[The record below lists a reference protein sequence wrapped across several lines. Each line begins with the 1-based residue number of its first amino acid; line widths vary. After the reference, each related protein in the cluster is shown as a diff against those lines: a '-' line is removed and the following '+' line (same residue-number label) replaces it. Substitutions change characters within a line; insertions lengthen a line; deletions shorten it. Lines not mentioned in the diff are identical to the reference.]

1 MTNRTISYKS
11 QEGGQAL
18 LLILDKSGQ
27 VYAERLSNH
36 CTIGRKYA
44 NSPVDICLDSSIV
57 SKKHGEFI
65 RGRDGISYRDTESR
79 NGTYLNQTLFR
90 RDQPLGTPSIKL
102 KNGDVLRIDCKEN
115 EQYRE
120 EAVTMVFT
128 TDFNRDVVWKKRSLA
143 GNVSEV
149 SIGRTDTDIKLNN
162 EMVSQ
167 SHATVFKANKGWA
180 IADQHSTNG
189 IILNGIRLERP
200 QYLQKGDAFQLA
212 NLFFFFDGQN
222 LIYPF
227 SASGDNLVIQITEKS
242 VRQKMKKLTLLQDT
256 NLTIQPGE
264 MVLIL
269 GGSGAGKTT
278 FMNAVMGYEKA
289 QGKILHGNVN
299 IYTEYEKM
307 KYEIGYV
314 PQQDLLRGSDT
325 VFDTLNDAARMKM
338 PKSTTK
344 MERQQRVDEVLE
356 LVGLKAEQHSQVSKI
371 SGGQRKRLSVAVE
384 LIADPSLLFLD
395 EADSGLDGPNSES
408 LMKNARTIANQG
420 KIVMVITHAPDR
432 VANLFDKVVVLAKSE
447 RDHSGHLAFYG
458 SIGDAYRF
466 FDTKSLEDVVK
477 RVNRKDEGG
486 GEGKADYYIDKY
498 KKMTKA
504 GGR

>member
-1 MTNRTISYKS
+1 MENHTIYYKS
-11 QEGGQAL
+11 KDRGQVF
-18 LLILDKSGQ
+18 LLIMDKTRQ
-27 VYAERLSNH
+27 VYVKKLSDH
-36 CTIGRKYA
+36 CVIGR
-44 NSPVDICLDSSIV
+44 SGTDSSADIGIDSGV
-57 SKKHGEFI
+57 ISKKHGKFV
-65 RGRDGISYRDTESR
+65 RKGDGYYYKDLEST

-90 RDQPLGTPSIKL
+90 KDEPLGTPEVRL
-102 KNGDVLRIDCKEN
+102 KNGDVLRIDYKE
-115 EQYRE
+115 EGQYRR

-128 TDFNRDVVWKKRSLA
+128 TDFDPEIAWKKRSLS

-149 SIGRTDTDIKLNN
+149 SIGRTDTDIRLNN

-167 SHATVFKANKGWA
+167 SHASVFKANKGWA
-180 IADQHSTNG
+180 LADKHSTNG
-189 IILNGIRLERP
+189 IVLNGIYLERP
-200 QYLQKGDAFQLA
+200 QYLQEGDVFRLA
-212 NLFFFFDGQN
+212 NLFIFFDGQN
-222 LIYPF
+222 LIYPC
-227 SASGDNLVIQITEKS
+227 STVGENLVIQIAEKS

-344 MERQQRVDEVLE
+344 KERLQRVEEVLQ
-356 LVGLKAEQHSQVSKI
+356 LVGLRAEKQSQVSKI

-408 LMKNARTIANQG
+408 LMKNARIIADQG

-432 VANLFDKVVVLAKSE
+432 VASLFDKVVVLAKSE

-458 SIGDAYRF
+458 SIGDAYHF

-498 KKMTKA
+498 KKMTEA